1 VKVISPGPAIFK
13 QTRYGIDGK
22 CFEVYKFRTM
32 NSCPKKDVTQVIK
45 NDPRV
50 TGIGKYLRAHSLDEL
65 PQFFNV
71 LMGNM
76 SIVGPRPHAVDH
88 NEEYRKLI
96 QGYMLRHKMKP
107 GITGWAQINGFRG
120 ETNTLDKMENRVRY
134 DLEYIKKWSVL
145 FDLYIV
151 FITCFKGFKGKDVY

>member
-1 VKVISPGPAIFK
+1 MDACPG
-13 QTRYGIDGK
+13 
-22 CFEVYKFRTM
+22 
-32 NSCPKKDVTQVIK
+32 KDVTQVIK

-76 SIVGPRPHAVDH
+76 SIVGPRPHAVHH

-120 ETNTLDKMENRVRY
+120 ETNTLDKMENRVKY